1 MYLSILNEHMILIEF
16 VVIDVMQLMALTQ
29 NHFLK
34 KYINCWI
41 KMFKMKNIMVR
52 KTQG

>member
-34 KYINCWI
+34 KISIVELKCS
-41 KMFKMKNIMVR
+41 K
-52 KTQG
+52 